1 MDNRFL
7 LVIAL
12 GIIGF
17 MIFQAWQLENREVPP
32 APGQPPATATAPTEL
47 PEAPAVE
54 APVPTAP
61 SSAAPVTPTV
71 SEAASTDAKRGTRIE
86 VLTDVFDAVI
96 DTTGGGLRVV
106 KLRKYAVAV
115 DTDFFQAAPALALR
129 PRFELLTDE
138 TKNLHVT
145 QSGLIGTGG
154 PYPNHKTEYTA
165 SNNRYVLADGKD
177 ELKVPLRWQSDGV
190 QYTKVYTFRR
200 DDYVIDIEY
209 FVENNS
215 SQTWQG
221 HLYRQFRRNYVEPER
236 SFLTRLPT
244 FTGGA
249 IYTPEEKYDKISFSE
264 MAEEPL
270 ELDVTGGWVAMLQQ
284 FFVSAWLPP
293 PEQPNRYYT
302 NGLEGNRY
310 TIGLKQLQPTT
321 IAPGNSGR
329 LATTLYVGPKERDR
343 LERLAPGMVL
353 TRDYGWLTFI
363 SAPLF
368 WLLEYIHQW
377 VRNWG
382 WAIIVLTLSIKL
394 VFYPLSAASYRSMAH
409 MKRMQPRLQSLKERM
424 GHDKQRFNQAMMEL
438 YKKEKINPLGGCLPI
453 AIQIPVFIALYW
465 VLLESV
471 EMRQAPFILWYM
483 DLSVRDPYFVLP
495 LIMGASMFVQQ
506 KLSPAQLDPMQRRIM
521 SALPIVFTVFF
532 LFFPAGLVL
541 YWVVNNILSI
551 AQQWQ
556 ITRMIAAKAK

>member
-17 MIFQAWQLENREVPP
+17 MIFQAWQLENRELPS
-32 APGQPPATATAPTEL
+32 APGELPAMATAPTEL

-54 APVPTAP
+54 APIPTAP
-61 SSAAPVTPTV
+61 SSATPVTPTV
-71 SEAASTDAKRGTRIE
+71 SEAASTDTKRGTRIE

-96 DTTGGGLRVV
+96 DTIGGGLRVV

-129 PRFELLTDE
+129 PRFELLTDD
-138 TKNLHVT
+138 TKNLYVT

-221 HLYRQFRRNYVEPER
+221 HLYRQFRRNYVEPKS

-329 LATTLYVGPKERDR
+329 LASMLYVGPKEHDR

-353 TRDYGWLTFI
+353 TVDYGWLTFI

-471 EMRQAPFILWYM
+471 EMRQAPFILWYI

-495 LIMGASMFVQQ
+495 LLMGISMFVQQ

-521 SALPIVFTVFF
+521 TALPIVFTVFF

-541 YWVVNNILSI
+541 YWVVNNVLSI

>member
-7 LVIAL
+7 LIIAL
-12 GIIGF
+12 AIIGF
-17 MIFQAWQLENREVPP
+17 MIAQAWQLENRKVPP

-61 SSAAPVTPTV
+61 SSVTPVTPTV
-71 SEAASTDAKRGTRIE
+71 SEAASTDTKRGTRIE
-86 VLTDVFDAVI
+86 VLTDLFDAVI

-106 KLRKYAVAV
+106 KLRKHAVAV
-115 DTDFFQAAPALALR
+115 DTDFFQAAPAPALR
-129 PRFELLTDE
+129 PRFKLLTDE
-138 TKNLHVT
+138 TKNLYVT

-165 SNNRYVLADGKD
+165 SNNRYVLADSKD

-200 DDYVIDIEY
+200 DAYVIDIEY
-209 FVENNS
+209 LVENNS

-221 HLYRQFRRNYVEPER
+221 HLYRQFRRNYVE
-236 SFLTRLPT
+236 SKGGFLTRLPT

-249 IYTPEEKYDKISFSE
+249 IYTPEEKFDKIPFSE

-293 PEQPNRYYT
+293 PEEPNRYYT
-302 NGLEGNRY
+302 NALEGNRY

-353 TRDYGWLTFI
+353 TVDYGWLTFI

-409 MKRMQPRLQSLKERM
+409 MKRMQPKLQSLKERM

-506 KLSPAQLDPMQRRIM
+506 KLSPAQLDPMQKRIM

-541 YWVVNNILSI
+541 YWVVNNVLSI

>member
-1 MDNRFL
+1 MKTSAMDNRFL

-12 GIIGF
+12 AIIIF
-17 MIFQAWQLENREVPP
+17 MIFQAWQLENREAPS
-32 APGQPPATATAPTEL
+32 APGPPPATATGPAEV

-61 SSAAPVTPTV
+61 TPATPVAPTV
-71 SEAASTDAKRGTRIE
+71 SEAASTDTKRGGRIE
-86 VLTDVFDAVI
+86 VLTDVFDVVI
-96 DTTGGGLRVV
+96 DTTGGDLRQV
-106 KLRKYAVAV
+106 KLRKYPVAV
-115 DTDFFQAAPALALR
+115 DTPDVPFV
-129 PRFELLTDE
+129 LLTDE
-138 TKNLHVT
+138 TKNLYVT

-165 SNNRYVLADGKD
+165 SNKRYLLADGQD
-177 ELKVPLRWQSDGV
+177 ELKVPLRWHSDGV

-209 FVENNS
+209 LVENNS
-215 SQTWQG
+215 GQAWQG
-221 HLYRQFRRNYVEPER
+221 HLYRQFRRNYDEPTS

-249 IYTPEEKYDKISFSE
+249 IYTPEEKYDKIPFSE

-270 ELDVTGGWVAMLQQ
+270 ELDVTGGWVAMLQHY
-284 FFVSAWLPP
+284 FVSAWLPL
-293 PEQPNRYYT
+293 PEQANRYYT
-302 NGLEGNRY
+302 NALEGNRY

-321 IAPGNSGR
+321 IAPGNNGR
-329 LATTLYVGPKERDR
+329 LVSTLYVGPKEHNR
-343 LERLAPGMVL
+343 LERLAPGMEL
-353 TRDYGWLTFI
+353 TVDYGWLTFI

-382 WAIIVLTLSIKL
+382 WAIIVLTLLIKL
-394 VFYPLSAASYRSMAH
+394 AFYPLSAASYRSMAH
-409 MKRMQPRLQSLKERM
+409 MKRMQPKLQSLKERM

-471 EMRQAPFILWYM
+471 EMRQAPFILWLK
-483 DLSVRDPYFVLP
+483 DLSLPDPYFVLP
-495 LIMGASMFVQQ
+495 LLMGVSMFVQQ
-506 KLSPAQLDPMQRRIM
+506 KLSPAQLDPMQRRLM
-521 SALPIVFTVFF
+521 TALPIVFTVFF

-556 ITRMIAAKAK
+556 ITRMIEAKAK

>member
-17 MIFQAWQLENREVPP
+17 MIFQAWQLENREVPS
-32 APGQPPATATAPTEL
+32 APGESAATATAPTEL

-54 APVPTAP
+54 APIPTAP
-61 SSAAPVTPTV
+61 SSATPVTPTV
-71 SEAASTDAKRGTRIE
+71 SEAASMDTKRGTRIE

-96 DTTGGGLRVV
+96 DTIGGGLRVV

-115 DTDFFQAAPALALR
+115 DTDFFQAAPAPALR

-138 TKNLHVT
+138 TKNLYVT

-177 ELKVPLRWQSDGV
+177 ELRVPLRWQSDGV

-249 IYTPEEKYDKISFSE
+249 IYTPEEKYDKISFSD

-329 LATTLYVGPKERDR
+329 LASILYVGPKEHDR

-353 TRDYGWLTFI
+353 TVDYGWLTFI

-382 WAIIVLTLSIKL
+382 WAIIVLTLLIKL
-394 VFYPLSAASYRSMAH
+394 VFYPLSAASYKSMAH
-409 MKRMQPRLQSLKERM
+409 MKRMQPKLQSLKERM

-471 EMRQAPFILWYM
+471 EMRQAPFILWYI

-506 KLSPAQLDPMQRRIM
+506 KLAPAQLDPMQKRIM

-541 YWVVNNILSI
+541 YWVVNNVLSI

>member
-17 MIFQAWQLENREVPP
+17 MIFQAWQLENRELPS
-32 APGQPPATATAPTEL
+32 APGELPAMATAPTEL

-54 APVPTAP
+54 APIPTAP
-61 SSAAPVTPTV
+61 SSATPVTPTV
-71 SEAASTDAKRGTRIE
+71 SEAASTDTKRGTRIE

-96 DTTGGGLRVV
+96 DTIGGGLRVV

-129 PRFELLTDE
+129 PRFELLTDD
-138 TKNLHVT
+138 TKNLYVT

-302 NGLEGNRY
+302 NGLEGKRY

-329 LATTLYVGPKERDR
+329 LASMLYVGPKEHDR

-353 TRDYGWLTFI
+353 TVDYGWLTFI

-471 EMRQAPFILWYM
+471 EMRQAPFILWYI

-495 LIMGASMFVQQ
+495 LLMGISMFVQQ

-521 SALPIVFTVFF
+521 TALPIVFTVFF

-541 YWVVNNILSI
+541 YWVVNNVLSI